1 MVSTIEAE
9 DGMNVVKERSMLVVD
24 DLIGCDMILQ
34 YATFLE

>member
-9 DGMNVVKERSMLVVD
+9 DGMNAVKEGCMLVVD